1 MRLHGI
7 FCRKFVL
14 EEIKDRHRRRQHV
27 IYNRNG
33 VEKVS
38 SKLSCLINRSAAFL
52 GENKV
57 KASYS

>member
-7 FCRKFVL
+7 SCRKFVL

-27 IYNRNG
+27 IYNRDG
-33 VEKVS
+33 VENVS
-38 SKLSCLINRSAAFL
+38 SQMCCLINRSAAFL
-52 GENKV
+52 DENKV